1 MHIILAPDSYKDA
14 LSASEAVS
22 AITDGIRRALPSA
35 QYDACPM
42 GDGGEGTL
50 DALIDA
56 TGAERHYQTVQGSLG
71 ELRQA
76 AWGWHPGNFTAYI
89 ELAEACGLQHL
100 TPLERTA
107 LNSSTHGVGELIIA
121 ALDAGAKH
129 IILMLG
135 GSATND
141 AGAGMLQALGARLLD
156 GQGRPLSPGGAALI
170 NLAQV
175 EIDGIDSRLS
185 EVIVETAVDVDN
197 PLVGER
203 GASVVFGP
211 QKGASE
217 KDVIILDAALAHFAS
232 KVAETLGEDFSELP
246 GSGAAG
252 GMGFAVR
259 SFLGAELRPGIELV
273 MTQVGFRQRLEL
285 ADLVITGEGRLDGQS
300 MAGKTPIG
308 IARCAR
314 EMGVPVV
321 VLAGSLGDGWQLAY
335 DEGVTAAFALADGPL
350 ALDEALLRC
359 AELLS
364 DRAEN
369 VVRLFHSVSPTV
381 VT

>member
-1 MHIILAPDSYKDA
+1 MHIILAPDSFKDA

-35 QYDACPM
+35 QCDACPM

-56 TGAERHYQTVQGSLG
+56 TGAERHYQTVQGPLG

-76 AWGWHPGNFTAYI
+76 AWGWHPINFTAYI

-100 TPLERTA
+100 TLLERTA
-107 LNSSTHGVGELIIA
+107 LHSSTHGVGELIIA
-121 ALDAGAKH
+121 ALDAGAKR
-129 IILMLG
+129 IMLMLG

-156 GQGRPLSPGGAALI
+156 DQGQPLSPGGAALV

-175 EIDGIDSRLS
+175 ELDGLDSRLS
-185 EVIVETAVDVDN
+185 EVIIETAVDVDN
-197 PLVGER
+197 PLIGER

-217 KDVIILDAALAHFAS
+217 EDVVILDAALAHFAS
-232 KVAETLGEDFSELP
+232 KVAETLGEDFRELP

-252 GMGFAVR
+252 GMGFAAR
-259 SFLGAELRPGIELV
+259 TFLGAELRPGIELV

-300 MAGKTPIG
+300 MSGKTPIG
-308 IARCAR
+308 IARCAQ

-321 VLAGSLGDGWQLAY
+321 VLAGSLGEGWQLAY
-335 DEGVTAAFALADGPL
+335 DEGVTAALALADGPL

-364 DRAEN
+364 DRAES

-381 VT
+381 VA